1 MILIEKLWKQELIFY
16 LYDFIF
22 FVSTIV
28 SIEARQSE
36 TRSLISFQE
45 DNFLLLTL
53 RLGQILYSSL
63 RTKNYL
69 QFHFSANKTFMS
81 RANNPLFFSFDVF
94 CQILFVRSANSNET
108 TGTTDLMT

>member
-36 TRSLISFQE
+36 TLSL
-45 DNFLLLTL
+45 
-53 RLGQILYSSL
+53 
-63 RTKNYL
+63 
-69 QFHFSANKTFMS
+69 
-81 RANNPLFFSFDVF
+81 V
-94 CQILFVRSANSNET
+94 
-108 TGTTDLMT
+108 